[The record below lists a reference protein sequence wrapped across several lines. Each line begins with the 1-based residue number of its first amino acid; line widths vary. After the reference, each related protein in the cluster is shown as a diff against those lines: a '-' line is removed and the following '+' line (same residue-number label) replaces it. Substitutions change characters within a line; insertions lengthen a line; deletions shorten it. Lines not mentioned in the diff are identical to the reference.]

1 MSMNF
6 FTTIQAYN
14 IFFIIKILPQLDHR
28 SCTYELF
35 QLITEKYRSKATS
48 KILYKTI
55 PYYIL
60 TV

>member
-1 MSMNF
+1 MSMKF
-6 FTTIQAYN
+6 LLQFKHT
-14 IFFIIKILPQLDHR
+14 IKISLQLDHR

-35 QLITEKYRSKATS
+35 QLIIEKYRSKTTS

-55 PYYIL
+55 PYYML